1 MKPVSTARTKPL
13 QGRELLGALEQLQ
26 GLPASRV
33 LRVCGYV
40 MRTGKKGQRRRRPR
54 AFVRA
59 VVQARG
65 VDSGFENRSV
75 ATVVRWACLS
85 DQSKKQKSTGKPL
98 LRPDVMA
105 LARQGIEQYRGA
117 LIELAR

>member
-26 GLPASRV
+26 GMPASRV

-40 MRTGKKGQRRRRPR
+40 VRTCKGQRRRRPR

-65 VDSGFENRSV
+65 GESGIETRSV
-75 ATVVRWACLS
+75 STVVRWACVS
-85 DQSKKQKSTGKPL
+85 DQPKTQKTTANPR

-105 LARQGIEQYRGA
+105 LARQGIEQYRDA
-117 LIELAR
+117 LIALAR

>member
-1 MKPVSTARTKPL
+1 MKPVTTARTKPL

-26 GLPASRV
+26 GMPASRV

-40 MRTGKKGQRRRRPR
+40 MRTDKGQRRRRPN

-65 VDSGFENRSV
+65 GESGIETRSV
-75 ATVVRWACLS
+75 ARVVRWACVS
-85 DQSKKQKSTGKPL
+85 DQPKKPKPTGKPL
-98 LRPDVMA
+98 PRPDVMA
-105 LARQGIEQYRGA
+105 LARQGIEQYREA